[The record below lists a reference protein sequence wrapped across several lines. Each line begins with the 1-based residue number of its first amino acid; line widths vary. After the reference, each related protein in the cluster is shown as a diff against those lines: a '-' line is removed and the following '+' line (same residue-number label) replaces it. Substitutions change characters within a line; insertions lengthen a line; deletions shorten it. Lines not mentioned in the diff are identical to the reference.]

1 MMWIILV
8 AKSARKKLRKFPN
21 KDRVR
26 IETVLAE
33 MEQNPFDG
41 DIEHLKNIA
50 PAFRRRVGSYRIK
63 FDAFPESETVK
74 VYEQVYEIK
83 RRNENTCKK
92 RL

>member
-1 MMWIILV
+1 
-8 AKSARKKLRKFPN
+8 
-21 KDRVR
+21 
-26 IETVLAE
+26 